1 MQSEIFSNHKELN
14 LENESIQF
22 ELSYNSYKNFLKN
35 LDEMGDELCKFREAL
50 LSHQNKVRKIIMD
63 SGVNDT

>member
-35 LDEMGDELCKFREAL
+35 LDEMGDELRKFREAL